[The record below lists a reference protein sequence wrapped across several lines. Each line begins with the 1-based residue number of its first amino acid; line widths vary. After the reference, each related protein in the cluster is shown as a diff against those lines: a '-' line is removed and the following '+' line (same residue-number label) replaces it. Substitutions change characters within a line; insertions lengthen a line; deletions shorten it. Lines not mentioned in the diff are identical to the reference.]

1 MWRVGK
7 VLRFGRGKNL
17 SSLPNLKKTLG
28 KLSSL
33 PSAKIIHSAKRSYSA
48 KSSLLSAKEKT
59 LGKHSS
65 LLSVFILPSVF
76 LIALGNELFVECSK

>member
-33 PSAKIIHSAKRSYSA
+33 PSAKIIHSAK
-48 KSSLLSAKEKT
+48 SSLLSAKEKT
-59 LGKHSS
+59 LSKHSS